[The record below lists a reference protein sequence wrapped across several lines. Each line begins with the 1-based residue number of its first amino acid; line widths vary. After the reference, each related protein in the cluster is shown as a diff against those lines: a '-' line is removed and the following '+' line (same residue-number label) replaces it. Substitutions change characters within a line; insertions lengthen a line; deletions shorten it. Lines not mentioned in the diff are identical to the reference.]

1 MTSDQYDL
9 LDPTF
14 AWLWDPTAEGW
25 TPFRLKTTPGCVPHF
40 RIPVADVR
48 PRQSRLIGDPPAL
61 ESRKDCERTLRCM
74 GGVVGNR
81 PVLIDGEWREIPHH
95 CAYIEDPRSAVLQAK
110 MDALEQ
116 YTIERERARV
126 AEEASRER
134 REQHEADVS
143 RAFKLLRAEGHSVL
157 GPYRT
162 RR

>member
-25 TPFRLKTTPGCVPHF
+25 TPFRLKATPGCVPHF

-95 CAYIEDPRSAVLQAK
+95 CAYVEDPRSEVLQAK

-116 YTIERERARV
+116 YMIESERARV
-126 AEEASRER
+126 AEEASLRAKVDREI
-134 REQHEADVS
+134 ELK
-143 RAFKLLRAEGHSVL
+143 RAFDLLRAEGFTVY
-157 GPYRT
+157 GNPR
-162 RR
+162 